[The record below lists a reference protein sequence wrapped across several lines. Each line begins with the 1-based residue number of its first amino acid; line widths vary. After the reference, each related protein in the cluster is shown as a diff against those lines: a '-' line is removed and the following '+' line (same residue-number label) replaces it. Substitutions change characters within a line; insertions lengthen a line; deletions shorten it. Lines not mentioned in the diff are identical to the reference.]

1 MCKRVTYKTS
11 RNYRFGVRHYHV
23 RFGHSVG
30 GFTNAFYVVVC
41 QGLRRQS
48 RSPAKVG
55 PRLPITFP
63 FLLDMTKALDLSI
76 CVELLDAALF
86 AFGFWT
92 GRRPSNWVVR
102 YVEGELVFPVL
113 TWADVSFDARTENSM
128 AVVSF
133 QGSKTDIDHVGGT
146 SRVFANP
153 TRACPV
159 KTLRA
164 LKIAADRRG
173 HGRATDPVF
182 VVDEAPASC
191 SCLQRRLRMAVERAQ
206 ANVGAYSAYSLR
218 RGFATTMHMLGA
230 TGPLIQ
236 ACGAWRSA
244 AYRRYVEKSDNF
256 LRGWMQRVA
265 DTAALSYFGIL
276 SEGGALHLSMANVAE
291 RPAMKGSGWI

>member
-11 RNYRFGVRHYHV
+11 RNCRFGVRHYHV
-23 RFGHSVG
+23 RFSHSIG
-30 GFTNAFYVVVC
+30 AFTDSFHVVVC

-48 RSPAKVG
+48 RLPSKVG

-63 FLLDMTKALDLSI
+63 FLLDMVKALDLSI
-76 CVELLDAALF
+76 YIELLDAALF

-113 TWADVSFDARTENSM
+113 TWADVSFDSRTEKSM
-128 AVVSF
+128 VVVAF

-146 SRVFANP
+146 SRVFSNP

-182 VVDEAPASC
+182 VVDEAPASYTY
-191 SCLQRRLRMAVERAQ
+191 LQRRLKMAVERAQ
-206 ANVGAYSAYSLR
+206 ANVGACSACSLR

-244 AYRRYVEKSDNF
+244 AYRRHVEKSDNF

-265 DTAALSYFGIL
+265 DTAALSCFGIL
-276 SEGGALHLSMANVAE
+276 SEGGALQLSMANVAE